1 MQRIDPQ
8 HIAVR
13 DPWRGIQAAT
23 DRHRHEHGCWAYPYA
38 DGRLLGVLAAA
49 TGARRILELGT
60 ALGYSAVSLAHG
72 APTAQVDTL
81 ERDPQHVALARA
93 AIEKAG
99 FATRI
104 QVHEGDFATL
114 LPNLQPGYD
123 LAFFDGYAP
132 VLGDLVALER
142 LLRPGGLLVSAN
154 QRLTGDETAASRER
168 LLNERHWLSAPL
180 GDGSD
185 MVLSIRKDV
194 R

>member
-1 MQRIDPQ
+1 M
-8 HIAVR
+8 R

-23 DRHRHEHGCWAYPYA
+23 DRHREEHGCWAYPHA
-38 DGRLLGVLAAA
+38 EGRLLGVLAAA
-49 TGARRILELGT
+49 TGAKRILELGT

-93 AIEKAG
+93 TIEKAG
-99 FATRI
+99 FAARI
-104 QVHEGDFATL
+104 QVQEGDFATL
-114 LPNLQPGYD
+114 LSHLQPGYD

-142 LLRPGGLLVSAN
+142 LVRPGGLLVSAN
-154 QRLTGDETAASRER
+154 QRLVGDETAACRAR
-168 LLNERHWLSAPL
+168 LLDDRHWRSAPL

-185 MVLSIRKDV
+185 MVLSIRQGA

>member
-1 MQRIDPQ
+1 MINPQ
-8 HIAVR
+8 QSATR

-23 DRHRHEHGCWAYPYA
+23 DRHREEHGCWAYPQA

-49 TGARRILELGT
+49 MGARRILELGT

-81 ERDPQHVALARA
+81 ERDSQHVALARA

-99 FATRI
+99 HATRI

-114 LPNLQPGYD
+114 LPHLEPGYD

-132 VLGDLVALER
+132 LLGDLVALER

-154 QRLTGDETAASRER
+154 QRLAGDETSACRAR
-168 LLNERHWLSAPL
+168 LLDERHWLSAPL
-180 GDGSD
+180 SNGSD
-185 MVLSIRKDV
+185 MVLSIRQDV